1 MRSMRAPFATA
12 VAIAIGLI
20 VLLGYFIPFGGI
32 LSNLRDVLLSWA
44 IILAGVAAMVG
55 IINLI
60 KTHWRKM
67 TVRGERD
74 LYSPILILAFLITVI
89 AGLVLGGPAN
99 TTFQLAVN

>member
-60 KTHWRKM
+60 KTHWRK
-67 TVRGERD
+67 
-74 LYSPILILAFLITVI
+74 
-89 AGLVLGGPAN
+89 
-99 TTFQLAVN
+99 